1 VSWTYDALGRRRTMT
16 DPDGNVT
23 TYTYANTPSNRRL
36 VSLVHPFSG
45 TTSFSYDSRGRLAQ
59 VVPANCDM
67 GTLFEY
73 DALDRLRAVTHGE
86 CGGPSAYHREEY
98 TYNAASMRTRIDYSR
113 EEVGI
118 MVPDSHRLFAYDR
131 VGRLV
136 EEHKRR
142 AGDNVTQY
150 RYAYSYDPAGNR
162 TQMVHFNGTTTVTTW
177 YSYNAGNQLMARV
190 QDDGP
195 EWDYVY
201 DANGN
206 QVWELDAA
214 VGQTGWWRGHNR
226 ENRLTRVER
235 RVNGTTVSAVAYAYD
250 AMGRLLLQTAPD
262 GTMVRYYYDGI
273 NTLLER
279 QRYWND
285 FYDGVALADAAGVHA
300 GAGGDR
306 PDRGRA
312 DDDGVAPPDGR
323 ADGVV
328 GPVVLPLRHAGQCDG
343 RTRRLGPRAVACL
356 DGSLRHRP
364 ERRPNRPALPGL
376 SLIYQAACSCV
387 V

>member
-1 VSWTYDALGRRRTMT
+1 MQPFIRDDSGCSSCGGGGGRLKAVTDAAGRRTEYEYDAVGRLFKVTYSGETGYVQFGYDAAGRRTSLLDTRLPSELGGQTYTWADDGLGRVASETYPGGGTVSWTYDALGRRRTMT

-23 TYTYANTPSNRRL
+23 MYTYANTAGNRRL
-36 VSLVHPFSG
+36 VSLAHPFSG

-59 VVPANCDM
+59 VVPANCDL

-113 EEVGI
+113 EEAGI

-142 AGDNVTQY
+142 AGDHVTQY
-150 RYAYSYDPAGNR
+150 RYAYTYDPAGNR
-162 TQMVHFNGTTTVTTW
+162 TQMVHFDGSTTVTTW
-177 YSYNAGNQLMARV
+177 YSYNAGNQLMLRM

-206 QVWELDAA
+206 
-214 VGQTGWWRGHNR
+214 
-226 ENRLTRVER
+226 
-235 RVNGTTVSAVAYAYD
+235 
-250 AMGRLLLQTAPD
+250 
-262 GTMVRYYYDGI
+262 
-273 NTLLER
+273 
-279 QRYWND
+279 
-285 FYDGVALADAAGVHA
+285 
-300 GAGGDR
+300 
-306 PDRGRA
+306 
-312 DDDGVAPPDGR
+312 
-323 ADGVV
+323 
-328 GPVVLPLRHAGQCDG
+328 
-343 RTRRLGPRAVACL
+343 
-356 DGSLRHRP
+356 
-364 ERRPNRPALPGL
+364 
-376 SLIYQAACSCV
+376 
-387 V
+387 